1 MELQVRSSVISA
13 AMKMK
18 FSLVAGLIAVLL
30 TGCGVT
36 DIAKSAAD
44 ATACK
49 ALSST
54 ISAISDSYQ
63 AGVSDSGVITK
74 IDNLVGEQ
82 ARSLLSTELAQDLKS
97 LTDALR
103 QSETAQGSKA
113 DVTALANSIKERC
126 SKTEGAIEG

>member
-1 MELQVRSSVISA
+1 MKIRSLIIA
-13 AMKMK
+13 
-18 FSLVAGLIAVLL
+18 SLITLLL
-30 TGCGVT
+30 TGCGVS

-63 AGVSDSGVITK
+63 AGVSESGIITK

-113 DVTALANSIKERC
+113 DVTAIADSIKERC
-126 SKTEGAIEG
+126 KIS

>member
-18 FSLVAGLIAVLL
+18 FSLVARLIAVLL

-63 AGVSDSGVITK
+63 AGVSDSGIITK

-126 SKTEGAIEG
+126 KIALPATLE

>member
-1 MELQVRSSVISA
+1 MPQSNGVISSL
-13 AMKMK
+13 
-18 FSLVAGLIAVLL
+18 FSNICCHENEILAH
-30 TGCGVT
+30 
-36 DIAKSAAD
+36 
-44 ATACK
+44 
-49 ALSST
+49 
-54 ISAISDSYQ
+54 SDSYQ

>member
-1 MELQVRSSVISA
+1 MKIRSLIIA
-13 AMKMK
+13 
-18 FSLVAGLIAVLL
+18 SLITLLL
-30 TGCGVT
+30 TGCGVS

-63 AGVSDSGVITK
+63 AGVSESGIITK

-113 DVTALANSIKERC
+113 DVTAIADSIKERC
-126 SKTEGAIEG
+126 SNALGGAIGGALG

>member
-1 MELQVRSSVISA
+1 
-13 AMKMK
+13 MKNPT
-18 FSLVAGLIAVLL
+18 LLIASALAISL

-36 DIAKSAAD
+36 DIARSAAD

-63 AGVSDSGVITK
+63 TGVIDSGIITK

-82 ARSLLSTELAQDLKS
+82 ARSLLSTEFAQDLKS

-126 SKTEGAIEG
+126 SKTKGATEG